1 MERIHIEASTAYDVI
16 IEDGVLQHIIE
27 YIKPLKGPCPTMLV
41 SDDQV
46 APHYAALVKKQLTA
60 AGYTV
65 YEYVFPHGE
74 TEKNAARLLGTSEHR
89 SMYSYV
95 RLSIDR
101 CTATYV

>member
-46 APHYAALVKKQLTA
+46 APHYAALVKSNSPQRAIRYMNTYSLMVKQKKMLPD
-60 AGYTV
+60 YW
-65 YEYVFPHGE
+65 
-74 TEKNAARLLGTSEHR
+74 
-89 SMYSYV
+89 
-95 RLSIDR
+95 I
-101 CTATYV
+101 